1 MVGIW
6 LAGFVAFVV
15 SFVVW
20 AWFDWLRFLF
30 VVVAVWVCLSWLP
43 EFARAFALCVL
54 LAVVLFACLVVLAPF
69 AFLVAFV
76 LWVSVLRGI
85 CSPLFLFLRETLYRA
100 KRTFDCPLKFLR
112 AFLAALQM
120 DI

>member
-20 AWFDWLRFLF
+20 AWFDWLRFLL
-30 VVVAVWVCLSWLP
+30 VVVAVWVCLSWLL

-54 LAVVLFACLVVLAPF
+54 LAVVLFA
-69 AFLVAFV
+69 FLVAFV
-76 LWVSVLRGI
+76 LWVSILRGI
-85 CSPLFLFLRETLYRA
+85 CSPFFVFAR
-100 KRTFDCPLKFLR
+100 
-112 AFLAALQM
+112 
-120 DI
+120 DIIPSKTDI

>member
-1 MVGIW
+1 M
-6 LAGFVAFVV
+6 

-30 VVVAVWVCLSWLP
+30 VVVAVWACLSWLL
-43 EFARAFALCVL
+43 EFTRGFALCVL
-54 LAVVLFACLVVLAPF
+54 LAVVLFA
-69 AFLVAFV
+69 FLVAFV
-76 LWVSVLRGI
+76 LWVSILRGI

-100 KRTFDCPLKFLR
+100 KRTFYCPLKFLR
-112 AFLAALQM
+112 AFLVALQM

>member
-6 LAGFVAFVV
+6 LACFVAFVV

-20 AWFDWLRFLF
+20 AWFDWLRFSF
-30 VVVAVWVCLSWLP
+30 VVVAVWVCLSWLLLSITV
-43 EFARAFALCVL
+43 ARAFALCVL
-54 LAVVLFACLVVLAPF
+54 LAVVLFA
-69 AFLVAFV
+69 FLVAFV
-76 LWVSVLRGI
+76 LWVSILRGI

-100 KRTFDCPLKFLR
+100 KRTFDCPLKFLE
-112 AFLAALQM
+112 AFLVALQM